1 MKTQPNPGPDTII
14 MHHAEERLR
23 LHGAAAPPLFQNST
37 FTFPH
42 CEEFATRSSAMRG
55 VMGGAGQRF
64 DYTRV
69 SNPTTSILEQK
80 IALLEKAEAARAFG
94 SGMAA
99 ISAAVLSCVKAG
111 DHIVTIEMVYGPT
124 RTFFTSYLPRF
135 GIETTFVRGTEIDQF
150 KKALRPN
157 TKLLYI
163 ESPSSLTF
171 DLQDLA
177 AVAELAKSRHIATAI
192 DNSYCTPYFQNPIP
206 MGIDLVCHT
215 ATKYI
220 GGHSDVVAGL
230 VVGSNARLSALA
242 RAEGELLGAV
252 CDPFAAWLM
261 LRGLRTLPVRLDRHR
276 DSALTIARWLEND
289 KRVKKVH
296 HPGLPSHPQHE
307 LGLRQMRGTCGLVSF
322 ELSDPSRERAFAV
335 VDALK
340 YFCIAVSWGGYES
353 LAIPIEV
360 PDFERGGRKWIIRL
374 SIGLENVTDLQAD
387 LDAAMG
393 IGAVSASRACEPAV
407 TA

>member
-1 MKTQPNPGPDTII
+1 MNPEPMPGPDTII
-14 MHHAEERLR
+14 MHHAEERDR

-37 FTFPH
+37 FTFPD

-55 VMGGAGQRF
+55 VTGGDGQRF

-80 IALLEKAEAARAFG
+80 IALLEQAESARAFG

-99 ISAAVLSCVKAG
+99 ISAAILSCVRAG
-111 DHIVTIEMVYGPT
+111 DHIVTIDMVYGPT
-124 RTFFTSYLPRF
+124 RTFFTQYLPRF
-135 GIETTFVRGTEIDQF
+135 GIETTFVRGTEVDQF
-150 KKALRPN
+150 RGALRPN
-157 TKLLYI
+157 TKLIYV
-163 ESPSSLTF
+163 ESPSSLTY

-177 AVAELAKSRHIATAI
+177 AVAELAKSRDIATAI

-206 MGIDLVCHT
+206 LGIDLVCHT

-230 VVGSNARLSALA
+230 VVGSKARMAALA

-276 DSALTIARWLEND
+276 DNALTLARWLESD
-289 KRVKKVH
+289 KRVKRVH
-296 HPGLPSHPQHE
+296 HPGLPSHPQYE
-307 LGLRQMRGTCGLVSF
+307 LANRQMRGTCGLVSF
-322 ELSDPSRERAFAV
+322 ELADPSREAAFAV
-335 VDALK
+335 VDALT

-353 LAIPIEV
+353 LAIPVEV

-374 SIGLENVTDLQAD
+374 SIGLENLSDLQAD
-387 LDAAMG
+387 LDAAL
-393 IGAVSASRACEPAV
+393 ATRPNARRL
-407 TA
+407 